1 MNIISDL
8 NTFKSAFKLKVNKD
22 SHEDLAIFLQENN
35 THIISREYVDIIEK
49 EVENTDL
56 WETILKELMD
66 EGRLKSLKSTSNNAN
81 EICVEMYNTFK
92 QSPCVLLTKDNKSI
106 DSMGYNNIDLKKEE
120 NKLIKKIIKDST
132 CIVYVHDFDQDSKVD
147 DFFRKIFSI
156 QSLNTDIFVF
166 NREFDLRFL
175 NHLKDTKVHYYT
187 LLKRNYYNEFDLKSD
202 SKDKTTYKI
211 IGGKLRC
218 YYTFNRTIIH
228 ERKVIIGNLI
238 ISPDNAFVNLNINEP
253 TWQITITNNPYM
265 STKWKEKC
273 KKFIS
278 LN

>member
-120 NKLIKKIIKDST
+120 NKVIKKVLKDST
-132 CIVYVHDFDQDSKVD
+132 CIVTVHDFDNDEKIK
-147 DFFRKIFSI
+147 DFFKKIFSL
-156 QSLNTDIFVF
+156 QTLNTDIFIF

-175 NHLKDTKVHYYT
+175 NHFKDAKVHYYT
-187 LLKRNYYNEFDLKSD
+187 LLKNKHYDQSDLKSD
-202 SKDKTTYKI
+202 SKNKRTYEI
-211 IGGKLRC
+211 IGGRMRC
-218 YYTFNRTIIH
+218 YYTFNRKIIH

-238 ISPDNAFVNLNINEP
+238 ISPDNAFINLNINDP
-253 TWQITITNNPYM
+253 TWQITISNNPRI
-265 STKWKEKC
+265 SSKWKEKC
-273 KKFIS
+273 NSFLR